1 MIHPHTLLTTE
12 ILTLLKSSSS
22 LTPYFCIKI
31 RSIELFLYS
40 LCTKYFFF
48 FFLRREKGIDGSS
61 SRSFLKKKL
70 VLNFWASRVFK
81 VQDTFLGGG
90 ETDKLNVNEE
100 DFLDV
105 VDFFGLLGQSID

>member
-1 MIHPHTLLTTE
+1 M
-12 ILTLLKSSSS
+12 
-22 LTPYFCIKI
+22 
-31 RSIELFLYS
+31 
-40 LCTKYFFF
+40 
-48 FFLRREKGIDGSS
+48 
-61 SRSFLKKKL
+61 
-70 VLNFWASRVFK
+70 LNFWASRVFK